1 MHGLALTLRLTVA
14 LVCVWSVAAKVRP
27 GAWRPFEDML
37 GAVGVHRAR
46 VRAVGF
52 LLVAAETA
60 VAVLAPWPVVGVVAA
75 GGASVL
81 FAVLTVGVARAVR
94 AGTTATCRCF
104 GSRGGRLSA
113 VHVTRNALLTAV
125 ATLATVLSLA
135 APGAPDL
142 PGIALATAA
151 AVLLS
156 LLIRYWEDLAA
167 VFVPVR
173 PTVYGRG

>member
-1 MHGLALTLRLTVA
+1 M
-14 LVCVWSVAAKVRP
+14 
-27 GAWRPFEDML
+27 
-37 GAVGVHRAR
+37 
-46 VRAVGF
+46 
-52 LLVAAETA
+52 
-60 VAVLAPWPVVGVVAA
+60 AA

-94 AGTTATCRCF
+94 GGTTATCRCF
-104 GSRGGRLSA
+104 GSRGGRLSG
-113 VHVTRNALLTAV
+113 VHVTRNAVLTAV
-125 ATLATVLSLA
+125 ATLATALSLA

-142 PGIALATAA
+142 PGVALAAAA

-156 LLIRYWEDLAA
+156 VLIRYWEDLAV